1 LFNAYGVPMQA
12 TSQTTVAAPIE
23 VVWDTLSDHVGMM
36 GWGLGV
42 TVTMDRLG
50 TSDANGVG
58 AVRRIATP
66 GPGPDI
72 VEEVVTYQPPNVMG
86 YKALS
91 GTPFPGYRGE
101 VRLTPAGAGTHINWT
116 ISSTASFP
124 LVKAPLAV
132 ISQVLMRRMARAAVK
147 AHRGG

>member
-1 LFNAYGVPMQA
+1 MQA
-12 TSQTTVAAPIE
+12 TSRTTAAAPIE
-23 VVWDTLSDHVGMM
+23 VVWDTLTDHVGMKS
-36 GWGLGV
+36 WGPGV

-50 TSDANGVG
+50 TDHENGVG

-72 VEEVVTYQPPNVMG
+72 VEEVITFEAPKVMG

-91 GTPFPGYRGE
+91 GTPFPGYQGE
-101 VRLTPAGAGTHINWT
+101 VRLTPAGAGTLIEWT

-124 LVKAPLAV
+124 LVKAPLAG
-132 ISQVLMRRMARAAVK
+132 IGQVLMRLLARAAAK
-147 AHRGG
+147 AHRG

>member
-1 LFNAYGVPMQA
+1 MQV

-23 VVWDTLSDHVGMM
+23 VVWDTLTDHVGMI
-36 GWGLGV
+36 GWGPGV
-42 TVTMDRLG
+42 TVTMDRPG
-50 TSDANGVG
+50 TAEANGVG

-72 VEEVVTYQPPNVMG
+72 VEEVVTFEPPHAMG

-91 GTPFPGYRGE
+91 GAPFPGYEGE
-101 VRLTPAGAGTHINWT
+101 VRLTPAGSGTHISYT

-132 ISQVLMRRMARAAVK
+132 ISQVLLRLLARAAVK
-147 AHRGG
+147 AHRSRK